1 MGNGAGDVTI
11 KAANGEVG
19 DDTARIDVNAAGTVD
34 VTSDGKIRVDS
45 DEDLKIVV
53 QTGDNSDVA
62 VNGEKNV
69 DITNNDQNANISELT
84 AGGDL
89 SANTPNGTLNI
100 EDLTVGGK
108 VSMDAK
114 DDINVEKTNGEF
126 KADTVKAG
134 GDVNLKLDASL
145 TDTHNDDIKALEDA
159 KKAETEAK
167 EKVEG
172 IQSDINTD
180 TTYKTNLDNTINK
193 VNDIIAEIGQ
203 DPNKVSDQDIIAE
216 TNRVNAIL
224 TDPNSTEAEKRQ
236 AQAELDKLQKKMD
249 DQIKKI
255 VEDIEKNDYGRK
267 IDGLENAKTLA
278 DIVTVLENEKA
289 AADTRIQNNQTALTN
304 AQNDLNAKTAARVAL
319 ENAAKNESPAIQAG
333 GNINVEFEN
342 NSNSQQINVGTD
354 TDAVSMQ
361 NGAGGSISITAAEGQ
376 NINNVN
382 LETTGDTNLEP
393 LKADKVTINTN
404 GNLNGTGS
412 SEPTISAGSATVNA
426 TGNIGSTDKPFT
438 TDVDQITASGKNVNI
453 SNDKDL
459 EVVSV
464 IGQKDPQ
471 DPDSGNVTINAKGD
485 VTAGNNNGNANISGN
500 NVTVVST
507 GSIGD
512 QNNPIKVNS
521 GDSLNANG
529 KSIDLT
535 SDKDIKV
542 GKIDIAGDVNIDTK
556 GSIESAG
563 TGSHISGHDVNLNAG
578 GNIGTNTDPLIVTA
592 TGDVKATSKVSAP
605 NMRVRLIRP
614 EDDDD
619 DEWTEE
625 DNYVYPQLAAKKVVL
640 PNNKV
645 PRRRIASK
653 LIEEIIEEED
663 EPEEA
668 EEVAK
673 VDDDKPNVKPAGD
686 GKKDE
691 KQTPEEDGMDMM
703 MIILIGSL
711 LLLLIAGIIVAVIL
725 NKKADEDNEKAAE

>member
-1 MGNGAGDVTI
+1 
-11 KAANGEVG
+11 
-19 DDTARIDVNAAGTVD
+19 
-34 VTSDGKIRVDS
+34 
-45 DEDLKIVV
+45 
-53 QTGDNSDVA
+53 
-62 VNGEKNV
+62 
-69 DITNNDQNANISELT
+69 
-84 AGGDL
+84 
-89 SANTPNGTLNI
+89 
-100 EDLTVGGK
+100 
-108 VSMDAK
+108 
-114 DDINVEKTNGEF
+114 
-126 KADTVKAG
+126 
-134 GDVNLKLDASL
+134 
-145 TDTHNDDIKALEDA
+145 
-159 KKAETEAK
+159 
-167 EKVEG
+167 
-172 IQSDINTD
+172 
-180 TTYKTNLDNTINK
+180 
-193 VNDIIAEIGQ
+193 
-203 DPNKVSDQDIIAE
+203 
-216 TNRVNAIL
+216 
-224 TDPNSTEAEKRQ
+224 
-236 AQAELDKLQKKMD
+236 
-249 DQIKKI
+249 
-255 VEDIEKNDYGRK
+255 
-267 IDGLENAKTLA
+267 
-278 DIVTVLENEKA
+278 
-289 AADTRIQNNQTALTN
+289 
-304 AQNDLNAKTAARVAL
+304 
-319 ENAAKNESPAIQAG
+319 
-333 GNINVEFEN
+333 
-342 NSNSQQINVGTD
+342 
-354 TDAVSMQ
+354 MQ

-412 SEPTISAGSATVNA
+412 SEPTISAGSATINA

-459 EVVSV
+459 EVISV
-464 IGQKDPQ
+464 IGTEDV
-471 DPDSGNVTINAKGD
+471 NINAKGD

-507 GSIGD
+507 GGIGD

-529 KSIDLT
+529 KSLDLT

-563 TGSHISGHDVNLNAG
+563 IGSHISGHDVNLNAG
-578 GNIGTNTDPLIVTA
+578 GNIGTITDPVNVIA
-592 TGDVKATSKVSAP
+592 TGDVTATSKVGTP
-605 NMRVRLIRP
+605 YMRVRLIRP
-614 EDDDD
+614 EEDDDND
-619 DEWTEE
+619 DEWPE
-625 DNYVYPQLAAKKVVL
+625 DEFIYPQLAAKKVVL

-653 LIEEIIEEED
+653 LIEEIIEEDD